1 VKALR
6 ALRGPIVVIV
16 AAVAL
21 GVSGGATAD
30 TAAIVNGHT
39 ISEREAQE
47 AARQIQEAQPDSGL
61 DTGGAVSSLIMAQ
74 FINEVA
80 DKVGKGLSDSAARAA
95 VETIEDP
102 SSATLELV
110 KASVAWNNLSSDE
123 RNEAIAD
130 AQKAKITINPR
141 YGTFDAKTMQ
151 FDVSKPNWIKAQPTT
166 SPTG

>member
-6 ALRGPIVVIV
+6 ALRGPIVVIA

-21 GVSGGATAD
+21 GLSGCATAD

>member
-21 GVSGGATAD
+21 GVSGCATAD

-130 AQKAKITINPR
+130 AAR
-141 YGTFDAKTMQ
+141 VGTGQ
-151 FDVSKPNWIKAQPTT
+151 TT
-166 SPTG
+166 SSAR

>member
-1 VKALR
+1 MAVR
-6 ALRGPIVVIV
+6 ALRGPIVVIA

-21 GVSGGATAD
+21 GVSGCATAD

-39 ISEREAQE
+39 ISERDAQE

-61 DTGGAVSSLIMAQ
+61 DTPSAVSSLIMAQ

-80 DKVGKGLSDSAARAA
+80 DKAGKGLSDSAARAA
-95 VETIEDP
+95 VETIDAP

-110 KASVAWNNLSSDE
+110 KASIAWNNLSSDE
-123 RNEAIAD
+123 RNEAVAD

-141 YGTFDAKTMQ
+141 YGTFDAKNMK
-151 FDVSKPNWIKAQPTT
+151 FDVSKPNWIKAQPTAT
-166 SPTG
+166 PAG

>member
-1 VKALR
+1 MKAAR
-6 ALRGPIVVIV
+6 ALRGPIVMIA
-16 AAVAL
+16 AAVAF
-21 GVSGGATAD
+21 GVSGCATAD

-47 AARQIQEAQPDSGL
+47 AARQIQAAQPDSGL
-61 DTGGAVSSLIMAQ
+61 DTPGAVSSLIMAQ
-74 FINEVA
+74 FINDVA

-95 VETIEDP
+95 VETINAP
-102 SSATLELV
+102 SPATLELV

-123 RNEAIAD
+123 RNEAITE

-151 FDVSKPNWIKAQPTT
+151 FDVSKPNWIKAQPTS

>member
-21 GVSGGATAD
+21 GVSGCATAD

-74 FINEVA
+74 FSNEVA

>member
-1 VKALR
+1 MKALR
-6 ALRGPIVVIV
+6 ALRGPIVVIA

-21 GVSGGATAD
+21 GVSGCATAD

>member
-1 VKALR
+1 MKALR

-21 GVSGGATAD
+21 GVSGCATAD

>member
-6 ALRGPIVVIV
+6 ALRGPIVVIA

-21 GVSGGATAD
+21 GVSGCATAD